1 MGFGQGL
8 SGLKAASQNL
18 DVIGNNIANSATVG
32 FKAST
37 IAFADVYATSR
48 VGLGVQVASVDQR
61 FTTGNLSITG
71 NQFDMAIDGDKGFF
85 RLVDSSGQV
94 MYSRNGQFHADN
106 NMNIVNAQGQQLTG
120 YKATADGRIT
130 GELGPIKV
138 PVGNVDPKATTEATL
153 KANFDS
159 RSPVIDN
166 SNILRDPAYGSVTLT
181 GDNGAMTY
189 QYQYDAA
196 GALEWITPAPAEGDY
211 TYNNGVDDLV
221 ITAGVPDPQLEDLVE
236 GPEVMPASPAVEGVL
251 ILSGGPDK
259 DEPLENEEFT
269 YTVAADGTVTWVG
282 TTLPPPATTTP
293 PAGTY
298 TSQGIRVRFSA
309 DGEVEGG
316 ILSLPMGGGNVT
328 GAAVNTQVIAFDPT
342 RTENHTHSLPMTVYD
357 SLGNPHQLTQYFV
370 KTTGTGD
377 SSEWQVY
384 YKAEGDLEV
393 IPERRPLTFNKAGVL
408 TNPAPG
414 AMVQVTISGIGIGN
428 PDANPATPNTSPA
441 NELVVNINYTGSTQ
455 FGGAF
460 TPSFTQ
466 NGYSTGEYS
475 SMEIASNGDI
485 LANYTNGETRVMGA
499 IALADFNNLNGLK
512 PIGGNAWIAT
522 SASGEALLGR
532 PGTNGLATLRG
543 QAVEESNV
551 DMSEELVNMI
561 IAQRTY
567 QANAQTIKTQ
577 DQILQTLIT
586 LR

>member
-94 MYSRNGQFHADN
+94 MYSRNGQFHADKN
-106 NMNIVNAQGQQLTG
+106 HNIVNAQGQQLTG
-120 YKATADGRIT
+120 YMATSTGTIS
-130 GELGPIKV
+130 GELGVVKV
-138 PVGNVDPKATTEATL
+138 PVGNVDPKATSEIDL
-153 KANFDS
+153 RANFDS
-159 RSPVIDN
+159 RSPVIDVTVTRHYGKIVLTPKDGPAGEQTFQFRNAGDGEVIANTTHNASIPDGTYKYKPGDDGEVTFAGGVPTPALDIDEALTAADGN
-166 SNILRDPAYGSVTLT
+166 SAPTNTFSGTGLIGDEAATSNLPDTSFVIESKGTAISITWQPEKPPAGKYTFGGVNFAVNADGGVT
-181 GDNGAMTY
+181 
-189 QYQYDAA
+189 DAA
-196 GALEWITPAPAEGDY
+196 TKLKELGKAPG
-211 TYNNGVDDLV
+211 
-221 ITAGVPDPQLEDLVE
+221 ITAGVLEVTN
-236 GPEVMPASPAVEGVL
+236 PA
-251 ILSGGPDK
+251 D
-259 DEPLENEEFT
+259 
-269 YTVAADGTVTWVG
+269 
-282 TTLPPPATTTP
+282 
-293 PAGTY
+293 
-298 TSQGIRVRFSA
+298 
-309 DGEVEGG
+309 
-316 ILSLPMGGGNVT
+316 
-328 GAAVNTQVIAFDPT
+328 FDPT
-342 RTENHTHSLPMTVYD
+342 RTENHTHSLPVTIYD

-370 KTTGTGD
+370 KTKGTTD
-377 SSEWQVY
+377 SSQWKVFYEVG
-384 YKAEGDLEV
+384 EGLAVSPASSDLV
-393 IPERRPLTFNKAGVL
+393 FNKAGVL
-408 TNPAPG
+408 TSPAAG
-414 AMVQVTISGIGIGN
+414 HRVTVLIDGIGVN
-428 PDANPATPNTSPA
+428 PNTSPA
-441 NELVVNINYTGSTQ
+441 EEIDLRVNYTGSTQ
-455 FGGAF
+455 FGGEF
-460 TPSFTQ
+460 SPSFTQ

-485 LANYTNGETRVMGA
+485 LANYTNGETKIMGA
-499 IALADFNNLNGLK
+499 IALADFNNLNGLR
-512 PIGGNAWIAT
+512 PIGGNAWIET
-522 SASGEALLGR
+522 SASGPALLGR
-532 PGTNGLATLRG
+532 PGANGLATLRG